1 MPGGFCGKK
10 STPLFKAPR
19 FGRHPLNIVKRMAQA
34 KLSRNQLLVYMALGE
49 YLIGDSS
56 TTVNL
61 TDDKLAEATGL
72 SPRKVGDARQAFTVT
87 DGSTEFVQVRPAA
100 TKYNKRIVGTFVYRL
115 LEAEELETEILEPDF
130 IAEKAEQNS
139 ENLGQNPQKP
149 GRKSRTFRG
158 EIPRNP

>member
-72 SPRKVGDARQAFTVT
+72 SPRKVGDARQAFTVK
-87 DGSTEFVQVRPAA
+87 DGGTEFVQVRPAM
-100 TKYNKRIVGTFVYRL
+100 TQYNKRIAGTFVYRL
-115 LEAEELETEILEPDF
+115 LEAEELKMEILEPDF
-130 IAEKAEQNS
+130 IAEKAEQNP
-139 ENLGQNPQKP
+139 ENLGENSEKP
-149 GRKSRTFRG
+149 VGESRETG
-158 EIPRNP
+158 EEIPRNP

>member
-1 MPGGFCGKK
+1 
-10 STPLFKAPR
+10 
-19 FGRHPLNIVKRMAQA
+19 MAQA
-34 KLSRNQLLVYMALGE
+34 KLGRNQLLVYMALGE

-130 IAEKAEQNS
+130 IAGKAEQTS
-139 ENLGQNPQKP
+139 ENLGENPEKP
-149 GRKSRTFRG
+149 GTNLRTSG
-158 EIPRNP
+158 EEIPRNP

>member
-72 SPRKVGDARQAFTVT
+72 SPRKVEDARQAFTT
-87 DGSTEFVQVRPAA
+87 KDGDTEFVQVRPAA

-130 IAEKAEQNS
+130 IAEKSGE
-139 ENLGQNPQKP
+139 NPQKP